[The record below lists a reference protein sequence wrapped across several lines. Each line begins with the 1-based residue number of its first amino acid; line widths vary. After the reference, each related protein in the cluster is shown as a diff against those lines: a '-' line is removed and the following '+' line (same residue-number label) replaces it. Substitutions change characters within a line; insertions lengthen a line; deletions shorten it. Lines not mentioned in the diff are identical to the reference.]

1 MAERAALPGPPVL
14 PAHERESLAAAA
26 AALAAGGI
34 VGLPTETV
42 YGVGVVPRPEALK
55 ALVAAKRRPEEKGI
69 ALLVDDLAQ
78 VEDLVLVGAVARRL
92 AARFW
97 PGPLTL
103 VLPLRRADLVP
114 AALSGGRDTLAVR
127 LPDHAVPRAL
137 ARELGPLAVSSANL
151 SGRARCAH
159 RGGAR
164 RRAGAVPGP
173 GARRWTECAAECPP
187 ASWPWMRPAGSR
199 SSAKAPSDAPSSRPW
214 SPGMPDVVR
223 AGASWAELVAERHR
237 PARVHWRTRRGRAA
251 EQA

>member
-1 MAERAALPGPPVL
+1 MAERAAPTGPPVL

-42 YGVGVVPRPEALK
+42 YGVGVVPRAEALK
-55 ALVAAKRRPEEKGI
+55 ALVVAKRRPEEKGI

-127 LPDHAVPRAL
+127 LPDHAVPRVL

-151 SGRARCAH
+151 SGRPEAH
-159 RGGAR
+159 TAAALVDALGPSLALVLDDGPVRGG
-164 RRAGAVPGP
+164 V
-173 GARRWTECAAECPP
+173 
-187 ASWPWMRPAGSR
+187 
-199 SSAKAPSDAPSSRPW
+199 PSS
-214 SPGMPDVVR
+214 VVAVDA
-223 AGASWAELVAERHR
+223 AG
-237 PARVHWRTRRGRAA
+237 RVEVFREGAIGRTLIEALLAGGA
-251 EQA
+251 